1 MSRRIACRFA
11 LERIVEEIL
20 KILFCHNQYRQ
31 RSGED
36 IAFDSAVRLLQEAGH
51 HVSVYSRSNLEVDQ
65 FSVADKFLFPFQVIY
80 SRRSRRDI
88 QAFASQERSSVAL
101 VQNVFPLFSPSVYYG
116 LADAGLPIVQLVFNY
131 RLLCA
136 NGLFFTEGK
145 ICERCISGNHLHG
158 VLHRCCRGSYAVSA
172 SYAASISYH
181 QWIGT
186 WKRFVTLFVTPD
198 VFLKE
203 KLVQGGISEDRIRV
217 ISNPFEIAAVSPPV
231 GRGDYALFV
240 GRLIRP
246 KGIFTL
252 LDASL
257 QSECPPVVI
266 VGDGEEADQVRS
278 HPGVLS
284 GKANFVGPVYGAR
297 FTEMLE
303 KAAFVVVP
311 SEWYDNLPMIVCQ
324 AFSAGKPVIASRI
337 NGIPEFVRHEENGLL
352 FSPGN
357 PTDLKQ
363 CMQRVF
369 SEDGLQDKLGR
380 GARHTAETVLS
391 PVIWRNNMNLV
402 MQEAARL
409 HPTMS
414 QS

>member
-1 MSRRIACRFA
+1 MSRSIGCRFT
-11 LERIVEEIL
+11 LEPTVEEIL
-20 KILFCHNQYRQ
+20 NILFCHNQYQQ

-36 IAFDSAVRLLQEAGH
+36 IAFDFAVRLLQEAGH
-51 HVSVYSRSNLEVDQ
+51 HVSVFSRSNLEIGQ
-65 FSVADKFLFPFQVIY
+65 FSVADKVLFPFQVIY

-88 QAFASQERSSVAL
+88 RAFASQEHSSVAL

-116 LADAGLPIVQLVFNY
+116 LADADLPIIQLVFNY

-136 NGLFFTEGK
+136 NGLLFTEGK
-145 ICERCISGNHLHG
+145 ICERCIRGNHLHG
-158 VLHRCCRGSYAVSA
+158 VLHRCCRGSYVVSA

-217 ISNPFEIAAVSPPV
+217 ISNPFEVAAISPTV
-231 GRGDYALFV
+231 GRGDYALYV

-252 LDASL
+252 LEASL
-257 QSECPPVVI
+257 QSDCPPVVI
-266 VGDGEEADQVRS
+266 VGDGEEAEQVKS
-278 HPGVLS
+278 HPAVRS
-284 GKANFVGPVYGAR
+284 GKANFVGPLYGAR

-357 PTDLKQ
+357 PSDLRQ

-369 SEDGLQDKLGR
+369 SDDGLRDKLGR

-391 PVIWRNNMNLV
+391 PVVWRNNMNLV
-402 MQEAARL
+402 MEEAARL
-409 HPTMS
+409 HPAMS
-414 QS
+414 RS